1 MNVVTG
7 KTKALAAIALAAI
20 LPLSRA
26 RADILPN
33 VTTPLITPVAGG
45 FNWTYSIMLSGTQ
58 QLLNGNSF
66 TIYDF
71 GPGTLVS
78 APSNWTATTSAFAP
92 LTGTSSNGTAT
103 PVQTDALNW
112 TFTWGDGTMS
122 GPLDLGNFII
132 FSTSGTPHMAAFMG
146 LGTDQITLRQNAN
159 VTNTMVPSAVP
170 EPATLVLLGSGLV
183 GLFGIVRRRRDNV

>member
-78 APSNWTATTSAFAP
+78 APSNWTATTSAFRAA
-92 LTGTSSNGTAT
+92 SSQV
-103 PVQTDALNW
+103 VQ
-112 TFTWGDGTMS
+112 S
-122 GPLDLGNFII
+122 GI
-132 FSTSGTPHMAAFMG
+132 
-146 LGTDQITLRQNAN
+146 
-159 VTNTMVPSAVP
+159 
-170 EPATLVLLGSGLV
+170 
-183 GLFGIVRRRRDNV
+183 RRPWSPQ

>member
-1 MNVVTG
+1 MNAVTRT
-7 KTKALAAIALAAI
+7 TKALTALALAAM

-26 RADILPN
+26 RADILPTVN
-33 VTTPLITPVAGG
+33 APTITPVAGG

-71 GPGTLVS
+71 GPGTLIS
-78 APSNWTATTSAFAP
+78 MPGNWMSTTSPFAP
-92 LTGTSSNGTAT
+92 LIGASSNGTAT

-112 TFTWGDGTMS
+112 TFTWIDGTVN
-122 GPLDLGNFII
+122 GPLDLGDFVI
-132 FSTSGTPHMAAFMG
+132 FSTSGSPQSAAFMG

-159 VTNTMVPSAVP
+159 LTNALVPTAAP

-183 GLFGIVRRRRDNV
+183 GLVGVVRRRRNKA